1 MRRNQALALVFVVA
15 AALTGCSTT
24 DNANHTTNS
33 NSAASPAASPQRD
46 GVVETNANIPQNA
59 NSKTVPSNT
68 GVVTNDN
75 GNANT
80 AGVRPINS
88 NNRNANGNKNN
99 NH

>member
-1 MRRNQALALVFVVA
+1 MRRNQALALVLVVA
-15 AALTGCSTT
+15 AAFTGCATA
-24 DNANHTTNS
+24 DNANHTTNV
-33 NSAASPAASPQRD
+33 NNGNAASPQRE

-68 GVVTNDN
+68 GVLTNDN

-88 NNRNANGNKNN
+88 NNRNANSNKNN